1 LREAGIIVS
10 PVGSMA
16 SITDRCDIMRKR
28 KFTARTADKHIL
40 YQLSVQSPDTD
51 ALFFTRHYRRLTAR
65 PLRIFREDFCGTAV
79 LSCEFVKLH
88 RDNRAIGVDMHG
100 PTLAWAR
107 KHNIANL
114 TENQRRRITL
124 VRENVLRVQ
133 RPRVELIAAVNF
145 SYWVFKTREEMLA
158 YFRNARRSLVEGGIF
173 VVDVYGGSEA
183 AMELEDRTRLRSFT
197 YVWDQARFDPVTH
210 EILCKIHF
218 EFGNGSRLRNA
229 FVYDWR
235 MWTLPEIQDLFHEA
249 GFRDVHVLW
258 ENIDRK
264 TDKGSGVFRRVH
276 RAYAT
281 ASFIAFVAGRV

>member
-1 LREAGIIVS
+1 MG
-10 PVGSMA
+10 
-16 SITDRCDIMRKR
+16 KR
-28 KFTARTADKHIL
+28 KLTARTADKHIL

-51 ALFFTRHYRRLTAR
+51 ALFFSRHYRKITGRS
-65 PLRIFREDFCGTAV
+65 LRSFREDFCGTAV

-88 RDNRAIGVDMHG
+88 RDNRALGVDRHG

-107 KHNIANL
+107 KHIIANL
-114 TENQRRRITL
+114 SPDQRRRITL
-124 VRENVLRVQ
+124 VRENVLGVR
-133 RPRVELIAAVNF
+133 RPRVELLAAVNF
-145 SYWVFKTREEMLA
+145 SYWVFKTRREMLA
-158 YFRNARRSLVEGGIF
+158 YFRNARRSLVGGGVF

-218 EFGNGSRLRNA
+218 EFKNGARLRNA

-235 MWTLPEIQDLFHEA
+235 MWTLPEIQDLFREA

-258 ENIDRK
+258 ENIDHK
-264 TDKGSGVFRRVH
+264 TDKGSGVFRRVS
-276 RAYAT
+276 RAHPSP
-281 ASFIAFVAGRV
+281 SFIAFVVGRA